1 MTFLFLNSKTKV
13 MIKNILNLGSILN
26 KNEQQLI
33 NGSGDD
39 PVTDLCVPIPREV
52 ATCLMPISGECCG
65 LWD

>member
-1 MTFLFLNSKTKV
+1 

-26 KNEQQLI
+26 KNEQQFI
-33 NGSGDD
+33 NGGSND
-39 PVTDLCVPIPREV
+39 PVTDLCIPIPREV